1 MALGSVAKQCS
12 GMTFLDSELLVLQ
25 FKTAGAKPQQS

>member
-12 GMTFLDSELLVLQ
+12 EMTNLDFELLVLQ
-25 FKTAGAKPQQS
+25 FKTAGA